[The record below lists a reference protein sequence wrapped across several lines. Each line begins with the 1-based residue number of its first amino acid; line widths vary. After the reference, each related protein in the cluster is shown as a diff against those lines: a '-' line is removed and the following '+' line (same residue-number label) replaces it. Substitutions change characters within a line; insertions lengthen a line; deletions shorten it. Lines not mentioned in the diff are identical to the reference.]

1 MPLPL
6 LCPCTNCQSRVMSA
20 VATEA
25 RAQRHSHAPI
35 PVHPPTLHD
44 VAAAHRPA
52 GTTATPLADIR
63 SRYIVSFV
71 TLAFITPIMLS
82 VALCLVLVVV

>member
-1 MPLPL
+1 
-6 LCPCTNCQSRVMSA
+6 MSA

-63 SRYIVSFV
+63 SRYMVSFV
-71 TLAFITPIMLS
+71 SLVFTTPNI
-82 VALCLVLVVV
+82 VVIALCLVLVVA